1 MVSTACLDSGYGF
14 IEKNTFIDYPPAAMT
29 DSLEIPSKTAPARL
43 MQRFAQQFSKQEPVV
58 SDRIHDLQHLGSTD
72 SPDAPLCR
80 KLGTL
85 EVEEHFLESDADLD
99 CWSSTYCAS
108 ELPPT
113 EDGFDDFFVP
123 SVCSAESDNTDKMIW
138 GAFES
143 DSPGLPAHR
152 LDETVLD
159 GSTVKK
165 ESYVEFVMAKYVAQV
180 SPTQSEDI
188 EDTSLASRW
197 QSNFGGQSDAL
208 PQISIKNTFI
218 QVPRISL
225 EPPTKSAPP
234 TIWAKRFQIKADSNQ
249 TEDMSSVAS
258 PFLKPAED
266 TSLIESIS
274 RATTNGQ
281 LGEDRESNPDSSEAS
296 SREDAPMRGGGSE
309 AHVLGQCIP
318 CAYFWHKGDGCRL
331 GESCKFCHLCKKG
344 EIKKRKKERKDDIKA
359 RIRHLKDVGEYVPRL
374 FHRQETSP
382 QSFSYSEQDS

>member
-1 MVSTACLDSGYGF
+1 MVSIACLDSGYGF
-14 IEKNTFIDYPPAAMT
+14 IEKNTFIDYAPAAMT

-43 MQRFAQQFSKQEPVV
+43 VQRLAQQFSKQEPVV
-58 SDRIHDLQHLGSTD
+58 CERIHELQRLGSMD

-80 KLGTL
+80 KLEKS
-85 EVEEHFLESDADLD
+85 EVEEHLTESDADFD
-99 CWSSTYCAS
+99 CGSSTYCAS

-123 SVCSAESDNTDKMIW
+123 SVCSAESDNTDKMTR
-138 GAFES
+138 GAFAS
-143 DSPGLPAHR
+143 DSLALAAHQV
-152 LDETVLD
+152 DETVLD
-159 GSTVKK
+159 CITVKK
-165 ESYVEFVMAKYVAQV
+165 ESYVEFAIEYVAQV
-180 SPTQSEDI
+180 STTQS

-218 QVPRISL
+218 HVPRISL

-234 TIWAKRFQIKADSNQ
+234 TIWAKRFQIKADLKQ
-249 TEDMSSVAS
+249 TKDMSSDAS

-331 GESCKFCHLCKKG
+331 GKSCKYCHLCKKG
-344 EIKKRKKERKDDIKA
+344 EIKKRKKERKEDIKA
-359 RIRHLKDVGEYVPRL
+359 KIRHLKDVGEYIPRL
-374 FHRQETSP
+374 SRRQETGP
-382 QSFSYSEQDS
+382 QSFRYSEQDS

>member
-1 MVSTACLDSGYGF
+1 MVSIACLDSGYGF
-14 IEKNTFIDYPPAAMT
+14 IEKNTFIDYPPAAMA

-43 MQRFAQQFSKQEPVV
+43 MQRLAQQFSKQEPVV
-58 SDRIHDLQHLGSTD
+58 SDRIHELQHLGSTD

-80 KLGTL
+80 KLEKS
-85 EVEEHFLESDADLD
+85 EVEEHVTESDADFD
-99 CWSSTYCAS
+99 CGSSTYCAS

-123 SVCSAESDNTDKMIW
+123 SVCSAESDNTDKMTW
-138 GAFES
+138 GAFEL
-143 DSPGLPAHR
+143 DSLGLAAHR
-152 LDETVLD
+152 LDDSVLD
-159 GSTVKK
+159 CSIVKK
-165 ESYVEFVMAKYVAQV
+165 ESYAEFVMEYVAQV
-180 SPTQSEDI
+180 SPTQSEDR

-197 QSNFGGQSDAL
+197 QSSFGGQSDAL

-249 TEDMSSVAS
+249 IADMSSDA
-258 PFLKPAED
+258 
-266 TSLIESIS
+266 ESIS
-274 RATTNGQ
+274 RATTKH
-281 LGEDRESNPDSSEAS
+281 GEDRESNPDSSEAS

-344 EIKKRKKERKDDIKA
+344 EVKKRKKERKNDIKA

-374 FHRQETSP
+374 FRRQETSP